1 MSRDNFTIS
10 MQGSDGKRHELH
22 GFEDSEALQFSDNR
36 TPKQKKEDA
45 KCGKILDAIGQ
56 AIDSGKAVRFT
67 LNSFSYDGTFGILLQ
82 GIGGIVGSGLAG
94 LYTYF
99 PELLKLSMHV
109 DYTEKYVDHPTGK
122 MQYPHSDV
130 DVYVTFYKDSQ
141 MPKVVFDSEKMA
153 DVKLSESDGEHD

>member
-67 LNSFSYDGTFGILLQ
+67 LNSFSYDG
-82 GIGGIVGSGLAG
+82 
-94 LYTYF
+94 
-99 PELLKLSMHV
+99 
-109 DYTEKYVDHPTGK
+109 
-122 MQYPHSDV
+122 
-130 DVYVTFYKDSQ
+130 
-141 MPKVVFDSEKMA
+141 
-153 DVKLSESDGEHD
+153 